1 MDKSTWYRIHIQGHL
16 DAQWADW
23 FEHMTLIQ
31 NTGGTTTLE
40 GPVADQPALY
50 GLLDKLRDLGMQL
63 ISVQRRGTDMDMGD
77 IDQLQREKE
86 FITHWLS
93 DLLATM
99 AEELDRG
106 TQLRLIEGCGRG
118 CFYRFSFKQEIAQ
131 EGQGNLDRLLA
142 AYRRNFEAWRE
153 GDRVHIRYGEVSPG
167 CYCPAA
173 RAIPPRPDDL
183 HCECTR
189 TTHQTI
195 FETAL
200 GHPVRMEILESV
212 RRGGRTC
219 HFVAHVG
226 DSTDEANTG
235 S

>member
-63 ISVQRRGTDMDMGD
+63 ISVQRKGAGMEMGE
-77 IDQLQREKE
+77 IEQLKREKE
-86 FITHWLS
+86 FITHWLG

-99 AEELDRG
+99 AAELSRE

-118 CFYRFSFKQEIAQ
+118 CFNRFSFKQEIAQ

-153 GDRVHIRYGEVSPG
+153 GKLVHIRYGEVSPG

-173 RAIPPRPDDL
+173 KPFPAGADDL

-200 GHPVRMEILESV
+200 GRPFEVNIVETV
-212 RRGGRTC
+212 RRGGKTC
-219 HFVAHVG
+219 HFVVELYE
-226 DSTDEANTG
+226 DEDA
-235 S
+235 SA